1 MRRLALAFGLVAL
14 FATPAWA
21 AVKGEEVQYR
31 DGNVV
36 MKGYLAYDDAVKGKR
51 PGVIVVHEWWG
62 HNEYT
67 RKRARMLAELG
78 YTALAVDM
86 YGEGKTADHP
96 DTAGKFSGEVRK
108 NMALMTARF
117 NAARQVLI
125 KHKTVDAERVAA
137 IGYCFGGSVVLE
149 MARQGAD
156 LAGVVSFHGNL
167 QTEHPAKPGKVKAQL
182 LVLNGGDD
190 PFVSAESIA
199 AFKKEMEAARAK
211 YRFVSYP
218 GAKHAFTNPD
228 ADGYGKKFNLPL
240 AYNAVADKESW
251 DQMKVFLAGAFKKK

>member
-125 KHKTVDAERVAA
+125 KHKTVDAKRVAA

-251 DQMKVFLAGAFKKK
+251 DQMKVFLAGAFQKK